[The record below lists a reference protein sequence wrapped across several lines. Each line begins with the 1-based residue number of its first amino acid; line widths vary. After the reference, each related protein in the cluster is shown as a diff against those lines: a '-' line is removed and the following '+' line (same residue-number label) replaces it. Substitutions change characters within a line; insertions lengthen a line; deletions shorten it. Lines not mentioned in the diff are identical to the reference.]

1 MTRIRLL
8 TFSTLYPNGAAP
20 NHGIF
25 VETRLRHLVLH
36 QTATSTVLAPV
47 PFFPLRA
54 SFFGTW
60 SRHARA
66 PRREERFGL
75 TVHHPRY
82 LVIPRLGMSA
92 APFLLYQAAAR
103 ALRHLL
109 AQGQAFDAIDAHYL
123 YPDGV
128 AAVWLGRRFGLP
140 VILTARGSDVTSY
153 PDHPVPRR
161 LITRAIAEADA
172 LIAVSE
178 SLKCR
183 LIELGAEP
191 DRVTVLRNGVDSA
204 FFRPLPR
211 PEARAKLGL
220 VRPAIVSVGHLIERK
235 GHHRV
240 IAAMPS
246 LPDLDLLIVG
256 EGPERARLA
265 ALAARLKLGGRVR
278 FVGAVPQSDL
288 APYYSAAEALI
299 LASSREGWAN
309 VLLEA
314 MACGTPVVASNVW
327 GNPEVVQAREAG
339 LITPAN
345 TPEAIASAVQDL
357 LGAPPARAATRAYAE
372 RFGWEATSAGQIKVF
387 RAALGR
393 RSSAP
398 LDFARG
404 PGIDKS
410 GLTFSA

>member
-1 MTRIRLL
+1 MTPLRLL
-8 TFSTLYPNGAAP
+8 TFSTLYPNGAVP

-36 QTATSTVLAPV
+36 QKVTSAVLAPV
-47 PFFPLRA
+47 PYFPLRA
-54 SFFGTW
+54 SLFGTW
-60 SRHARA
+60 SRYARA

-75 TVHHPRY
+75 TVHHPRF

-92 APFLLYQAAAR
+92 APFLLYRAAAR
-103 ALRHLL
+103 ALGRLL
-109 AQGQAFDAIDAHYL
+109 AEGHAFDAIDAHYV

-140 VILTARGSDVTSY
+140 VVVTARGSDVTSC
-153 PDHPVPRR
+153 PDYFFPRR
-161 LITRAIAEADA
+161 LIRQAIADADA

-178 SLKCR
+178 ALKGR

-191 DRVTVLRNGVDSA
+191 SRVTVLRNGVDSA
-204 FFRPLPR
+204 LFRLLPKA
-211 PEARAKLGL
+211 EARAKLGL
-220 VRPAIVSVGHLIERK
+220 VRPALVSVGHLIERK

-256 EGPERARLA
+256 EGPERARLV
-265 ALAARLKLGGRVR
+265 ALAARLGLGERVR
-278 FVGAVPQSDL
+278 FAGAVRQPEL
-288 APYYSAAEALI
+288 PLYYSAADALI

-327 GNPEVVQAREAG
+327 GNPEVVRDPDAG
-339 LITPAN
+339 RITAAN
-345 TPEAIASAVQDL
+345 TPEAIAVAVQDL
-357 LGAPPARAATRAYAE
+357 LTAPPSRAATRAYAE
-372 RFGWEATSAGQIKVF
+372 RFGWEATSAGQVSLF
-387 RAALGR
+387 EAVLRGRLRPANLSHRAA
-393 RSSAP
+393 AVVP
-398 LDFARG
+398 AQ
-404 PGIDKS
+404 
-410 GLTFSA
+410 